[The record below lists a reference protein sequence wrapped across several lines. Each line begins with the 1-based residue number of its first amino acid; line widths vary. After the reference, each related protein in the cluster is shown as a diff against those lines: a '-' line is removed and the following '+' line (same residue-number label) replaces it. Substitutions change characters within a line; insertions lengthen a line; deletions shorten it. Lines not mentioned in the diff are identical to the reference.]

1 MEREEWGERDG
12 EREGGIGR
20 GRVGGEWVEGG
31 GRWGERESQAMI
43 EGKRQRGND
52 RGEGDRDGEIE
63 MGRERKLW
71 KEKKGEER
79 RGRKRGENEMLRERQ
94 KKGRD
99 REKSERE
106 VDGGEK

>member
-79 RGRKRGENEMLRERQ
+79 RGEVGRGERM
-94 KKGRD
+94 KC
-99 REKSERE
+99 
-106 VDGGEK
+106 